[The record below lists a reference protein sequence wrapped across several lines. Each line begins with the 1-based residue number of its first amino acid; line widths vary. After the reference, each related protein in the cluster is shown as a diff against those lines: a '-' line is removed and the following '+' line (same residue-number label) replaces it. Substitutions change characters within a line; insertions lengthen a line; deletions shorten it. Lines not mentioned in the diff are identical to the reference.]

1 MLIAKCVIQRKGQ
14 DFFKEKNCYSY
25 FYSTLVAIVFFKKV
39 TLEKLNDVYIRKQAV
54 VLVHFLDI
62 KDATQKIKNKIFTDS

>member
-39 TLEKLNDVYIRKQAV
+39 TLEKLNDVYIRK
-54 VLVHFLDI
+54 
-62 KDATQKIKNKIFTDS
+62 